1 MQFQHFSPSEIL
13 KPYIKHY
20 YIFESDSATEFEDTV
35 FPSGEM
41 EIIFNLG
48 DGIWESLVDNNF
60 YKTPKIEL
68 WGQIT
73 KPLAIKSKGKHT
85 MLGIRFYTHTAAYFF
100 KDEIGIFNNQIFDL
114 EDIIGNPIKNLH
126 AQLLETSDTPKRIE
140 LIETFLV
147 KKIITNDKRSDK
159 IEKVAHILSSLINE
173 PTESNINSISLK
185 YGITP
190 RYLHKLV
197 FEHTGLAPKSFN
209 KIKRF
214 QHSLKLIT
222 DSSYPFTSIA
232 YDCGYFDQSHFIRDF
247 KSFTGITPTAYLEN
261 QFPINHLLS

>member
-1 MQFQHFSPSEIL
+1 MQFQYFLPSEIL
-13 KPYIKHY
+13 KPYVKHY
-20 YIFESDSATEFEDTV
+20 YIFESDSDKEFEDTV

-48 DGIWESLVDNNF
+48 DGIWESLVDQTF

-73 KPLAIKSKGKHT
+73 KPLSIKSKGKHT

-114 EDIIGNPIKNLH
+114 EDIIGNPIKHLH
-126 AQLLETSDTPKRIE
+126 DQLLETSDIKKRIE
-140 LIETFLV
+140 LIETFLIQ
-147 KKIITNDKRSDK
+147 KIITNDKISDK
-159 IEKVAHILSSLINE
+159 IEKVAHILSSLLNDA
-173 PTESNINSISLK
+173 TESNINSISVK

-197 FEHTGLAPKSFN
+197 FQHTGLAPKAFN

-214 QHSLKLIT
+214 QHSLKLINT
-222 DSSYPFTSIA
+222 TEYPFTSIA
-232 YDCGYFDQSHFIRDF
+232 YDSGYFDQSHFIRDF
-247 KSFTGITPTAYLEN
+247 KSFTGTTPTSYLEN
-261 QFPINHLLS
+261 QSPINQLII

>member
-1 MQFQHFSPSEIL
+1 MQFQYFSPSEIL

-20 YIFESDSATEFEDTV
+20 YIFESDSDIEFEDTV

-48 DGIWESLVDNNF
+48 DGIWESLVDKTF

-100 KDEIGIFNNQIFDL
+100 KDEIGVFNNQIFDL
-114 EDIIGNPIKNLH
+114 EDIIGNPIKKLH
-126 AQLLETSDTPKRIE
+126 NQLLETSDIQKRIE
-140 LIETFLV
+140 LIETFLIQ
-147 KKIITNDKRSDK
+147 KIITNPKRSDK
-159 IEKVAHILSSLINE
+159 IEKVAHILSSLLSE
-173 PTESNINSISLK
+173 PTETNISSISEK

-197 FEHTGLAPKSFN
+197 FQHTGLAPKSFN

-214 QHSLKLIT
+214 QHSLKLINNT
-222 DSSYPFTSIA
+222 EYPFTSIA
-232 YDCGYFDQSHFIRDF
+232 YDSGYFDQSHFIRDF
-247 KSFTGITPTAYLEN
+247 KFFTGTTPTSYLEN
-261 QFPINHLLS
+261 QFPINHLIL

>member
-1 MQFQHFSPSEIL
+1 MHLQHFSPSEIL

-20 YIFESDSATEFEDTV
+20 YIFESDSDVAFEDTV

-48 DGIWESLVDNNF
+48 DGIWESLVDKNF
-60 YKTPKIEL
+60 HKTPKIEL

-73 KPLAIKSKGKHT
+73 KPLPIKSKGKHT

-100 KDEIGIFNNQIFDL
+100 KDEIGVFNNQIFDL

-126 AQLLETSDTPKRIE
+126 SQLLETSDIQKRIE
-140 LIETFLV
+140 LIETFLI
-147 KKIITNDKRSDK
+147 KKIITNPKRSGK
-159 IEKVAHILSSLINE
+159 IEKVAHILSSLLNE
-173 PTESNINSISLK
+173 PTESNINNISAK

-197 FEHTGLAPKSFN
+197 FQHTGLAPKSFN

-214 QHSLKLIT
+214 QHSLKLINNT
-222 DSSYPFTSIA
+222 EYPFTSIA
-232 YDCGYFDQSHFIRDF
+232 YDSGYFDQSHFIRDF
-247 KSFTGITPTAYLEN
+247 KSFTGTTPTSYLEN
-261 QFPINHLLS
+261 QFPINQLIL